1 MKFLIAVLFLL
12 SEIPARSNVTGID
25 AQNFNAITDGLD
37 FVTVHSSETLEPG
50 IFNLGLFLNYAANSL
65 PVINFNKDGTN
76 QEIKPKDR
84 IATADFNF
92 GVGLLKFLDVGMS
105 VPNIVYQKVETEELH
120 GEFVQQGVSEL
131 RTNAKIRFLGDKQ
144 GGIAAVLSANYN
156 LLQDNPYM
164 GQNGLFIYNGEFV
177 ADTTVKKFALGA
189 NIGYRKRMTG
199 DKIPSAPI
207 EPAKDQYIASTA
219 VSYHFPSVQT
229 KLIWEVFGAWPT
241 KATENNYT
249 QRANSSLET
258 LLGVKTDVTPH
269 LALHTGAGTE
279 LQQGVASPD
288 WRVYVGLN
296 YVFGPVWGSDTTARV
311 SKKLKTPK
319 SFDDTSHQESDET
332 FQQAPKKGEETIV
345 VRNINFAFDRDNV
358 VLPGSKEVIAEMV
371 KYIRKDPPYKSL
383 VIEGH
388 TDSFG
393 SEEYNQDLSERRAQT
408 IRKYMVEALKEEGGK
423 ITAAGMGMKHPVAD
437 NGNYQGR
444 KLNRRVE
451 FKITR

>member
-1 MKFLIAVLFLL
+1 MKFVIAAIFLL
-12 SEIPARSNVTGID
+12 LEFHLLANVTGID
-25 AQNFNAITDGLD
+25 AQNFNASTDGLD
-37 FVTVHSSETLEPG
+37 FVTVHSSETLDPG

-65 PVINFNKDGTN
+65 PVINYNKAGTN

-92 GVGLLKFLDVGMS
+92 GVGLLKFLDVGVS

-131 RTNAKIRFLGDKQ
+131 RANAKIRFWGDKQ
-144 GGIAAVLSANYN
+144 GGVAAVLSANYN

-164 GQNGLFIYNGEFV
+164 GQNGMFIYNGELV
-177 ADTTVKKFALGA
+177 ADTTIRKFALGV
-189 NIGYRKRMTG
+189 NVGYRKRLTG
-199 DKIPSAPI
+199 EKILNAPI
-207 EPAKDQYIASTA
+207 EPSKDQYIGSTA
-219 VSYHFPSVQT
+219 VSYHFPTAQT

-241 KATENNYT
+241 QTTENNYT

-269 LALHTGAGTE
+269 LALHGGAGTQ
-279 LQQGVASPD
+279 LQRGVASPD

-296 YVFGPVWGSDTTARV
+296 YVFGPVWGTDTTARV
-311 SKKLKTPK
+311 SKKIKTPK
-319 SFDDTSHQESDET
+319 SVEDTSHQESDET
-332 FQQAPKKGEETIV
+332 FQQAPKRGEETIV
-345 VRNINFAFDRDNV
+345 IRNINFAFDKDNV

-371 KYIRKDPPYKSL
+371 KYIRKDPPYTAL

-408 IRKYMVEALKEEGGK
+408 IRKYMVEALKEDGAK
-423 ITAAGMGMKHPVAD
+423 IKAVGMGMKHPVAD